1 MRTATELRVPVVPQG
16 ARTGLSG
23 AANASDGCIV
33 LSLVKMDRILEIN
46 PVDRIAVVE
55 PGVVNATL
63 SRAVGEHG
71 LYYPPDPSSWET
83 CTIGGN
89 IGTASGGLCCVKYG
103 VTAEYVLGLDV
114 VLADGRLLT
123 TGRRT
128 AKGVAGLRPDPA
140 LRRLRGQPRHRRPGR
155 PRPEARS
162 RPSSWSLAAE
172 FASAAA
178 ACDAVCRIMEG
189 GHVPS
194 LLELMDR
201 TTVKAVNDMANM
213 GLPETTEALLL
224 AAFDTPDPAADLAAV
239 GALCEAAGATQ
250 VVPAEDAAESELLL
264 QARRLSLTALE
275 AVKGTTMIDDV
286 CVPRSRLARDARR
299 RRPRSPRST
308 SLTIGVCAHAG
319 DGNTHPTVCFD
330 AADPDESRR
339 ARESFDEIMALGLEL
354 GGTITGEHGVGVLKK
369 EWLAR
374 ETRPGGRGDAAR
386 HQGGLRPAGPPE
398 PGQAVLTRAWGA
410 RRAAPALRRLTPRP
424 CDSSR
429 RPRVAQPQVVGRGRG
444 EQLGQA
450 VVDAE
455 PLGLGARRDH
465 PQGPLQPGGHRRRRG
480 LQERVA
486 VGRAQRHQDD
496 AAAVDLR
503 RPDPHVAVPARPEH
517 PLHQEFAG
525 ERPVHRVVGA
535 DVEGDVDGVRVVGA
549 VGEPGRDGDAA
560 LGRQDQFELQLAFH
574 HGVHVGAFLS
584 LLRGPAERARTRRER
599 EAAGALRDFAE
610 SFFAEVRASRCVDAR
625 GSVPGKGSEPRDRPV
640 GCGGL
645 IDVEPQT
652 DPRADT
658 GRRT

>member
-1 MRTATELRVPVVPQG
+1 MSSALIEALRAGLPADAVLTDPDVTSSYAHDMASFCAAGSPAAVVLPRTVEQVQHVMRTATELRVPVVPQG

-23 AANASDGCIV
+23 GANASDGCVV

-46 PVDRIAVVE
+46 PVDRVAVVE
-55 PGVVNATL
+55 PGVVNAAL
-63 SRAVGEHG
+63 SRAVAAHG
-71 LYYPPDPSSWET
+71 LAYPPDPSSWET

-114 VLADGRLLT
+114 VLADGRLLR

-128 AKGVAGLRPDPA
+128 AKGVAGYDLTRLFVGSEGSLGIVVRAILA
-140 LRRLRGQPRHRRPGR
+140 LKPQP
-155 PRPEARS
+155 PRQLV
-162 RPSSWSLAAE
+162 LAAE
-172 FASAAA
+172 FGSAAA

-201 TTVKAVNDMANM
+201 TTIRAVNSLAHM

-286 CVPRSRLARDARR
+286 CVPRSRLAEMLDGVERVADKYA
-299 RRPRSPRST
+299 
-308 SLTIGVCAHAG
+308 LTIGVCAHAG

-374 ETRPGGRGDAAR
+374 ELGPVGVEMQRAVKAAF
-386 HQGGLRPAGPPE
+386 
-398 PGQAVLTRAWGA
+398 
-410 RRAAPALRRLTPRP
+410 
-424 CDSSR
+424 
-429 RPRVAQPQVVGRGRG
+429 
-444 EQLGQA
+444 
-450 VVDAE
+450 
-455 PLGLGARRDH
+455 
-465 PQGPLQPGGHRRRRG
+465 
-480 LQERVA
+480 
-486 VGRAQRHQDD
+486 
-496 AAAVDLR
+496 
-503 RPDPHVAVPARPEH
+503 DPHH
-517 PLHQEFAG
+517 
-525 ERPVHRVVGA
+525 
-535 DVEGDVDGVRVVGA
+535 
-549 VGEPGRDGDAA
+549 
-560 LGRQDQFELQLAFH
+560 
-574 HGVHVGAFLS
+574 
-584 LLRGPAERARTRRER
+584 LLN
-599 EAAGALRDFAE
+599 
-610 SFFAEVRASRCVDAR
+610 
-625 GSVPGKGSEPRDRPV
+625 PGK
-640 GCGGL
+640 L
-645 IDVEPQT
+645 F
-652 DPRADT
+652 
-658 GRRT
+658 